1 MYQIEIKGFAE
12 FNRNLEKAGGDLEK
26 QLGTAISKS
35 ISLISRNAKT
45 KTPVRT
51 GNLIKGYRTKYGK
64 LEGVLANIV
73 KYAPYV
79 EYGSSKHRV
88 SFTGRFYLKKGV
100 EQSMGGINEFFSRAL
115 KDVVVRISNL

>member
-73 KYAPYV
+73 TYAPYV
-79 EYGSSKHRV
+79 EYGTRR
-88 SFTGRFYLKKGV
+88 FTGRFYLKKGV